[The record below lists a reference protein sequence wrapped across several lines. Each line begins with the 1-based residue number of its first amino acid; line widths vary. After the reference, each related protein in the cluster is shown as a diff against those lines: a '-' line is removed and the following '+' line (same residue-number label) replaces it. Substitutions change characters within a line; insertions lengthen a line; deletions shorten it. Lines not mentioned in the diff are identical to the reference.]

1 MKKTILLLIS
11 SVVILSKTAHSQ
23 NKKSGHF
30 YSQNPPSIQRSMAND
45 YQFSA
50 LTGTYANLTNAISVN
65 NGQLWDDPVFT
76 IPIGFNF
83 PLYNMTINQLSLGS
97 GLGFMVS
104 DTVDTINNYAFNY
117 AILAFE
123 ADLIDRPTSPGQSLS
138 PISYKVD
145 GTAGSRI
152 FKLEFNNAGF
162 YSDATHNDF
171 VNVQLW
177 LYEGSGA
184 IEIHYGPN
192 LITDASVDYDGE
204 TGAYIGLGDYNIN
217 NLYLLGGPVASPS
230 LLTGSSVS
238 TVDGTP
244 SNGTIYRFERIT
256 TGIHQINTSSQVE
269 LFPNP
274 CHDKAFI
281 KLSAPIDQGTIEL
294 FNVEGQLVQQFD
306 ASGKNIIPLEISAL
320 RPGIYFY
327 NLKQKGATIS
337 RGKFMVN

>member
-1 MKKTILLLIS
+1 MKKTILLLIGI
-11 SVVILSKTAHSQ
+11 VVILSQTAHSQ
-23 NKKSGHF
+23 NQKNGHF
-30 YSQNPPSIQRSMAND
+30 YSKTPLSTQKFMAND

-83 PLYNMTINQLSLGS
+83 PLYNMTLNQIVLGA
-97 GLGFMVS
+97 GLGFMVC

-123 ADLIDRPTSPGQSLS
+123 ADLIDRSTSPGQSLS

-177 LYEGSGA
+177 FYEGSGA

-192 LITDASVDYDGE
+192 QITDASIDYDGE
-204 TGAYIGLGDYNIN
+204 TGAYIGLADYNIN

-244 SNGTIYRFERIT
+244 SNGTIYRFERTT
-256 TGIHQINTSSQVE
+256 TGIHPINASSQVE

-281 KLSAPIDQGTIEL
+281 KLSAPLEQGAIAV
-294 FNVEGQLVQQFD
+294 FNVEGQIIQQYD
-306 ASGKNIIPLEISAL
+306 ASNKNIIPLDMSAL
-320 RPGIYFY
+320 SPGIYFY
-327 NLKQKGATIS
+327 ALTQKGATIS
-337 RGKFMVN
+337 HGKFMVN